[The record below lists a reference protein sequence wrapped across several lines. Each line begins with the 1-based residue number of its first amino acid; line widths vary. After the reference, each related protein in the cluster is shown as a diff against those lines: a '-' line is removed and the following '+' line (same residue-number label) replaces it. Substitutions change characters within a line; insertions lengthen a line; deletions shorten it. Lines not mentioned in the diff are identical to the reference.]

1 MALRPGEV
9 TEFLSVVD
17 LPAAITEDEAEE
29 AEEDDDDDDE
39 HHTTLEV
46 VCPDGVKAGD
56 TIYLQYGDDEI
67 EVVVPKGISPGDEFE
82 VNLHAG
88 DDEEGD
94 EEELESFGDRIDDAL
109 GAAVVDIEA
118 IAGLLQEA
126 KANKVSHP
134 GLVAL
139 ESKLETL
146 QDKQEKSAAAEPGSP
161 SGSDG
166 ELDLDKLLGGGAA
179 ALYDR
184 GSGGEQQP
192 QKAKKLQKP
201 QKSPKPMKKKKSPG
215 GSAPS
220 PSLAPAVEKLE
231 LSGSDLDRKVEEK
244 MAALED
250 KLAGRSPQA
259 RNRSN
264 SLRDFAKDQLQAIS
278 AVVAEDTE
286 VKLAAVE
293 EASQLEAAAEATA
306 KEEKKAAKAKA
317 KAEKEA
323 EKARVAAEKEAAER
337 KRQEEAA
344 AKEAFLQEAMVAKE
358 AQAKLIQE
366 AKAQAAAREEAAAAD
381 AAKIASQKQQQ
392 KEAAGRGRQ
401 QQQQGAQKDQKK
413 KKKGNEKGKKDESA
427 EAGGNGSE
435 HEERSLA
442 GRLQRENEEL
452 RREMS
457 KLRAAH
463 EAERAMYNEVTVA
476 YARCDRDTQTHTER
490 ETQRH
495 RERETQSD
503 RPSDTD
509 RDRDRDRDTDRE
521 TERQSDRERATD
533 RE

>member
-1 MALRPGEV
+1 MPAPRRYSLALRPGEV

-146 QDKQEKSAAAEPGSP
+146 QDKQKKSAAAAEPGSP

-435 HEERSLA
+435 HEEGSLA

-463 EAERAMYNEVTVA
+463 EAERAMYKEVTVA

-490 ETQRH
+490 DTQR
-495 RERETQSD
+495 E
-503 RPSDTD
+503 
-509 RDRDRDRDTDRE
+509 RDTE
-521 TERQSDRERATD
+521 
-533 RE
+533 